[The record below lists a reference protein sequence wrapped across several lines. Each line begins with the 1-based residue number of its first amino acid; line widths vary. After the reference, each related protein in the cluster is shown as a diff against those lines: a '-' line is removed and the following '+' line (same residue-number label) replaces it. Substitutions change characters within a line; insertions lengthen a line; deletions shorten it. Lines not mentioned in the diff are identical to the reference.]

1 MRRKQTHCLFIEEES
16 YNWSAPNSAK
26 HYRLIAVSVLVIVAG
41 LLFSLYASRQST
53 LTPSSCLQGRRDIEG
68 LLAAQNR
75 DLDLISRCGSAQP
88 I

>member
-41 LLFSLYASRQST
+41 LLFSLYASRQNT
-53 LTPSSCLQGRRDIEG
+53 LTHQRACRVAETLRVCSPR
-68 LLAAQNR
+68 
-75 DLDLISRCGSAQP
+75 
-88 I
+88 